1 MIVGRMSAIEAGPK
15 NNQTATMKKEKT
27 GKKQQQNHTPPLSP
41 PDDDERLPPL
51 HLIGGRRCLLVEA
64 VDPLD

>member
-1 MIVGRMSAIEAGPK
+1 MIVGRMSAIEAGPQK
-15 NNQTATMKKEKT
+15 YQTAKT

-41 PDDDERLPPL
+41 PDDDERQPPL

-64 VDPLD
+64 VDLLD

>member
-1 MIVGRMSAIEAGPK
+1 MSAIEAGPK
-15 NNQTATMKKEKT
+15 NIKPQHWEETTTEPH
-27 GKKQQQNHTPPLSP
+27 HTPPLSP

-51 HLIGGRRCLLVEA
+51 HLIGGRHCLLVEA

>member
-1 MIVGRMSAIEAGPK
+1 
-15 NNQTATMKKEKT
+15 MKKEKT
-27 GKKQQQNHTPPLSP
+27 GKKQQNHTPPLSP

-51 HLIGGRRCLLVEA
+51 HLIGGRHCLLVEA

>member
-1 MIVGRMSAIEAGPK
+1 MIVGRMSAMEKIS
-15 NNQTATMKKEKT
+15 NRNKEKT

-41 PDDDERLPPL
+41 PDDDERQPPL

-64 VDPLD
+64 VDLLD